1 LLVEVPVFK
10 KDDNNAT
17 FLKADRLQEQLLG
30 IQLEYEE
37 TKQSIKKNFEKMS
50 AFPPYSRY

>member
-1 LLVEVPVFK
+1 MLVEVPVFK